1 MRRGEVWWA
10 TLGQPW
16 RRRPVLLLSRDAVYG
31 FLTHVTVAPL
41 TTTIR
46 SSASMVALTPVQDRV
61 HQMSVVNLDN
71 ILTVPVELLTEPVTV
86 LRPEKMREVERAIHF
101 ALALSD

>member
-1 MRRGEVWWA
+1 
-10 TLGQPW
+10 
-16 RRRPVLLLSRDAVYG
+16 
-31 FLTHVTVAPL
+31 
-41 TTTIR
+41 
-46 SSASMVALTPVQDRV
+46 
-61 HQMSVVNLDN
+61 MSVVNLDN